1 MIHSDQVRF
10 NNVKNCQMFELNYGL
25 DYANIAPEIN
35 IVPET
40 ITHNGVLLAIIIW
53 HNFSKQGIH
62 FVTPDDLP
70 QQVAYMRH
78 PAGKQIL
85 PHIHKPVF
93 REVRGSQEVLLIKKG
108 KLRVDFYTQTQQY
121 VSNRV
126 LSTGDLIVLIG
137 GGHGF
142 SVLEETEMIEV
153 KQGPYKGDQER
164 TQFPK
169 SSPELLLISE

>member
-1 MIHSDQVRF
+1 
-10 NNVKNCQMFELNYGL
+10 MFEPIERLG
-25 DYANIAPEIN
+25 YATLAPKIN
-35 IVPET
+35 LAPET
-40 ITHNGVLLAIIIW
+40 IIHDGLMLAIIIW
-53 HNFSKQGIH
+53 HDFSKQGTH

-85 PHIHKPVF
+85 PHIHHPLR
-93 REVRGSQEVLLIKKG
+93 REVIGSQEVLLIKKG
-108 KLRVDFYTQTQQY
+108 KLRVDFYSLTQQY
-121 VSNRV
+121 ICNRV
-126 LSTGDLIVLIG
+126 LGAGDVIVLIS

-142 SVLEETEMIEV
+142 SVLEEVEMIEV
-153 KQGPYKGDQER
+153 KQGPYMGDQER